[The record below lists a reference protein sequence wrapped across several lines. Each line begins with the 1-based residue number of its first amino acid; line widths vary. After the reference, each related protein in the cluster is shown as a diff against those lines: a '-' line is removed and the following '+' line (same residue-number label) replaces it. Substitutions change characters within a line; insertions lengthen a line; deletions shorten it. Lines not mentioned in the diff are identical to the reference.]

1 MWKKV
6 VVMSPNYEDDSIV
19 LHTDLY
25 QINMA
30 ESYWAD
36 GIHNK
41 KSVFELY
48 FRNLPF
54 GNGYAIFAGL
64 ERILDYF
71 KNFRFTESDIAY
83 LKEELHYS
91 DDFLAY
97 LKDLRFTGD
106 VYSMVEGELVFANEP
121 IIRVEAPLA
130 EAQLIETAI
139 LNIVNYQTL
148 IATKASRI
156 KQVAK
161 DEVVMEF
168 GTRRAQEMDAAI
180 WGARATVIGGIEA
193 TSNVRAGKRFGIP
206 VSGTH
211 AHSLVQAYRNEYDAF
226 HAYARRHKD
235 CVFLVDTYNTLKIGV
250 PTAIKVAQELG
261 DKINFLGIRLD
272 SGDIAFLSK
281 EARILL
287 DNAGFH
293 DVKIVV
299 SNDLDEYTIL
309 NLKAQNAKVDVWGIG
324 TKLITAYDQPALGAV
339 YKIVSIENE
348 TGQME
353 DTIKISSSPEKV
365 TTPGR
370 KNVYRII
377 DRENGK
383 AEGDYITMHDED
395 PASEA
400 RIKMFHPVHTFISK
414 FVTNF
419 EAKNLHVKV
428 IDGGTIVY
436 DNPSVQEIQQY
447 AKENLALLWDE
458 YKRSLNPEEYPVDLS
473 QKCWDNKMNNIEEAK
488 EMVEQYLNKER

>member
-1 MWKKV
+1 M
-6 VVMSPNYEDDSIV
+6 MSSSYVDDSRV

-36 GIHNK
+36 GIHNR
-41 KSVFELY
+41 KSVFELF

-64 ERILDYF
+64 ERILEYLRTY
-71 KNFRFTESDIAY
+71 RFSESDLAYLRDELHFSEDFLTY
-83 LKEELHYS
+83 LKE
-91 DDFLAY
+91 
-97 LKDLRFTGD
+97 LRFTGD
-106 VYSMVEGELVFANEP
+106 VYSMVEGEVVFANEP
-121 IIRVEAPLA
+121 IIRVEAPLG
-130 EAQLIETAI
+130 EAQLIETAL

-156 KQVAK
+156 KQVTE
-161 DEVVMEF
+161 DESVMEF
-168 GTRRAQEMDAAI
+168 GTRRAQEMSAAV
-180 WGARATVIGGIEA
+180 WGARAAIIGGVEA
-193 TSNVRAGKRFGIP
+193 TSNVRAGKMFNIP

-211 AHSLVQAYRNEYDAF
+211 AHSLVQAYKSEYEAF
-226 HAYARRHKD
+226 HAYARRHKN

-250 PTAIKVAQELG
+250 PTAIKVAKELG
-261 DKINFLGIRLD
+261 DQINFIGIRLD

-281 EARILL
+281 EARVML
-287 DNAGFH
+287 DEAGFH
-293 DVKIVV
+293 DAKIVV

-309 NLKAQNAKVDVWGIG
+309 NLKAQGAKVDVWGIG

-348 TGQME
+348 EGVME

-365 TTPGR
+365 TTPGQ

-383 AEGDYITMHDED
+383 AEGDYVTMHDED
-395 PASEA
+395 PASEE

-419 EAKNLHVKV
+419 EAKDLHEQVVK
-428 IDGGTIVY
+428 DGEITY
-436 DNPSVQEIQQY
+436 NYPSVQEIQAY
-447 AKENLALLWDE
+447 ATESLELLWDE

-473 QKCWDNKMNNIEEAK
+473 QKCWDNKMNNIEDAK
-488 EMVEQYLNKER
+488 EMVEQYLEKGK

>member
-1 MWKKV
+1 MTSK
-6 VVMSPNYEDDSIV
+6 YADDGLA

-30 ESYWAD
+30 EAYWAD
-36 GIHNK
+36 GVHNRK
-41 KSVFELY
+41 AVFELF

-64 ERILDYF
+64 ERVLDYLRDF
-71 KNFRFTESDIAY
+71 KFSD
-83 LKEELHYS
+83 S
-91 DDFLAY
+91 DLAY
-97 LKDLRFTGD
+97 LKNELEYKQDFIDYLREVRFTGD

-121 IIRVEAPLA
+121 IIRIEAPLV
-130 EAQLIETAI
+130 EAQLIETAL

-156 KQVAK
+156 KQIVK
-161 DEVVMEF
+161 TDTVMEF

-180 WGARATVIGGIEA
+180 WGSRASIIGGLEA
-193 TSNVRAGKRFGIP
+193 TSNVRAGKKFGIP
-206 VSGTH
+206 VAGTH
-211 AHSLVQAYRNEYDAF
+211 AHSLVQAYKSEYEAF
-226 HAYARRHKD
+226 HAYAKRHKD

-250 PTAIKVAQELG
+250 PTAIQVAKELG
-261 DKINFLGIRLD
+261 EKNNFIGIRLD

-281 EARILL
+281 EARRML
-287 DNAGFH
+287 DEAGFTEA
-293 DVKIVV
+293 KIVV

-309 NLKAQNAKVDVWGIG
+309 NLIAQGAKVDMWGIG

-348 TGQME
+348 KGVME
-353 DTIKISSSPEKV
+353 DTIKISSTTEKV
-365 TTPGR
+365 TTPGQ
-370 KNVYRII
+370 KKLYRII

-395 PASEA
+395 PTLEK
-400 RIKMFHPVHTFISK
+400 RLKMFHPVHTFVSK

-419 EAKNLHVKV
+419 EAKDLHTKV
-428 IDGGTIVY
+428 IDSGKIIY
-436 DNPSVQEIQQY
+436 INPTLFEMREY
-447 AKENLALLWDE
+447 ASTNLELLWDE

-473 QKCWDNKMNNIEEAK
+473 QKCWDNKMRNIQEVK
-488 EMVEQYLNKER
+488 DMVDRMHYA